1 MLEAALAANCSGIR
15 RQRRKMIRPQ
25 TCPICDKEL
34 PADARARSLF
44 PFCSERCRRID
55 FFRWAE
61 GRYAIV
67 EPLDPKDLPRI
78 ELDGEDE

>member
-1 MLEAALAANCSGIR
+1 
-15 RQRRKMIRPQ
+15 MIRPQ

-34 PADARARSLF
+34 TGENVQSQLF
-44 PFCSERCRRID
+44 PFCSARCRRID

-67 EPLDPKDLPRI
+67 EPLDPKDLPAA
-78 ELDGEDE
+78 DVGDE

>member
-1 MLEAALAANCSGIR
+1 
-15 RQRRKMIRPQ
+15 MIRPQ

-34 PADARARSLF
+34 AADAARTSSLF

-55 FFRWAE
+55 FFRWSE

-67 EPLDPKDLPRI
+67 EPLDPKHV
-78 ELDGEDE
+78 EDANRNGDED